1 MSDAAELKAL
11 LSQLVQNSKEQQD
24 RFEKEKAE
32 QAAAL
37 LEVQTKADEKFATLI
52 ASIQQPGPITVRA
65 PDPDADAVRADK
77 IQKVNVNM
85 RRSQRFKP
93 YKVSTDTDI
102 KLFLKKFDEE
112 LTNVKSLVGLAGE
125 DLKKEEFVPI
135 FRSCLDYSVV
145 ERVDQ
150 VLKGQ
155 SKKWEDLTEADL
167 LKLMKDEFGEKQTE
181 VARVISMFGAQRLTK
196 SPNEKVSEFYF
207 KFLQNIP
214 ESMKPSTEQG
224 RKDFVDLIHRS
235 MFYISLDDEYI
246 QKALSDLKDDAPTL
260 KKYFDEAQAAECRR
274 SSYKDIAKT
283 CTTTDSN
290 GITISKWDTSQKK
303 GSNTPSVRNK
313 DFKNAKFGGKTQN
326 KQNFSNQNQNDQK
339 QNASKQNSSK
349 QNEQNQNS
357 QNSNQNHDKTNK
369 KNMKY
374 CKLHKQ
380 NFTHVTKD
388 CRQLQKSNLKKL
400 EKNDSDTEDNEL
412 QHCTFHSIEA
422 VNPFTP
428 TVKSFASVDDDH
440 PLVTSEPLLTYLN
453 LEGIARYPFEIDTAA
468 SHNIISEKYFNMLQ
482 KQLEKRGSPII
493 GNGPSKM
500 LPRPVKIKLADGNMA
515 GQQCPV
521 VQINVST
528 DIFKFTNNMPL
539 TFLVVKGPNCL
550 IGRHSL
556 AKMWPTEF
564 KMFKQSTC
572 ENKKVY
578 DNLKI
583 CAKKVTT
590 QLASDCSHK
599 NVDHASSEPS
609 INKVSTI
616 SKLKT
621 VKNSNQKAN
630 KQQFQNDNSKPVSSS
645 KPQITQ
651 QSSKQDKFIKDTTKA
666 VQKSNNASQKSQTK
680 SKAKSQSEDASISR
694 ANLKA
699 RENEPP
705 ASLPTLR
712 NQDQTGFDPGNA
724 AAAATDSKWPARR
737 ELPQLPDGPISEE
750 MGREYCLEL
759 CEVYHEVFDG
769 SKGCFKDASATL
781 ELKPGGYEAIKKSGL
796 RPTCKRPYGLEVQF
810 DEKLDKLYDDLEP
823 IDGKDLFTASQ
834 IVPVIDT
841 NKNGERIIKRL
852 AINYKSTINQYIED
866 VPDIYT
872 TCVDELAKVAGE
884 FRTTVDLEGAFKQV
898 PVDDM
903 LSRKLM
909 AVVTPWGYG
918 IPKCLMFGVK
928 CAPAIFNSNMRKLLH
943 ACNGRGPVKCAQMV
957 DDVCLS
963 GKNAKEHFENLAEL
977 LYRLYACGLKVNKE
991 KCSFYQR
998 EVKFLG
1004 KICDERGVRLDPAT
1018 TNAIL
1023 GMPTPADKS
1032 QLRSFLGHIS
1042 YISRHIPDLKSARA
1056 PLDKLIKP
1064 DIQFAWKTEH
1074 ENAFL
1079 KCKKLASNPA
1089 LLTHFDPAK
1098 PLVLTTDASP
1108 YGVGACLSH
1117 KVVIDN
1123 KTRLLPI
1130 AYASAS
1136 LKASQCNYSQIDREG
1151 LGVYWGVN
1159 YFRQYLL
1166 CKEFEL
1172 HTDCSALTK
1181 IFGPHND
1188 LKGCAAGRL
1197 SRWAIAL
1204 MEYSFTVKHIK
1215 GTSNCTADSLSRL
1228 PVVDKNSISAPFPN
1242 VQNATNMNLPQSI
1255 KLVES
1260 DLIIDVKYL
1269 SFNPISEETSCTV
1282 NQVVGDNST
1291 LAAWD
1296 LVPLNIKE
1304 VAAAT
1309 KTCKVYGKLYRA
1321 VKSGKFDA
1329 KDKDLSKF
1337 AGVFDSLYI
1346 ESDIIHF
1353 GNRIWIPP
1361 VYHDRLLTELHST
1374 HIGVISMK
1382 RAIRDLFWWPGISKA
1397 IENIAAQCSG
1407 CKKYKKKPS
1416 KNTLSVWPFA
1426 RRPMERVHVD
1436 YFEYK
1441 SKHVL
1446 IMVDAFS
1453 KKIWCHYLG
1462 TDTTAKTTCAALF
1475 NWFCSESGHPT
1486 TLVSDNGPQFTSGLF
1501 ADKMKI
1507 WGIKHIFSPPYH
1519 PCSNG
1524 AAERAV
1530 QLVKDRLKK
1539 MDVSSKAIDLYV
1551 SLAYITKVHGL
1562 TPHSSTDR
1570 CPFELIKMGGLPS
1583 LFPSLTSDPTQKAEL
1598 TVTRH
1603 CAGKLKKR
1611 RSFDEGDLVTV
1622 YDNFNKISY
1631 DAVVSEVLG
1640 TNNYIVISDNGDKH
1654 VSGDNMSARAP
1665 PSPADVP
1672 LAPAAAVTVD
1682 NIDSNSVIDDDNLST
1697 ISDISDDLDLP
1708 TTPFYYN
1715 HNNEDAINDPV
1726 IPARRGMREL
1736 NNLLPPQAN
1745 TRLRS
1750 GRN

>member
-1 MSDAAELKAL
+1 MSESKVTSDNFYASLLATLVAQREETAARQKAQIEEFANSRTQMNDRFIANCERLVAIVNEKRNSQNGILLPEPSPAIVQPDPAVNLITEAKEDNVIPARTDAAADTTTELTRVGHEATTSSHVVQPVMISNSEPTRVDNKATTTSSHFTVEAL
-11 LSQLVQNSKEQQD
+11 T
-24 RFEKEKAE
+24 AE
-32 QAAAL
+32 PVGHASGYVES
-37 LEVQTKADEKFATLI
+37 LETSEPTGVETKAD
-52 ASIQQPGPITVRA
+52 SRA
-65 PDPDADAVRADK
+65 QV
-77 IQKVNVNM
+77 IEI
-85 RRSQRFKP
+85 
-93 YKVSTDTDI
+93 STS
-102 KLFLKKFDEE
+102 E
-112 LTNVKSLVGLAGE
+112 LTQVQITSQCQVSNQVTSDSPQQELSSQVTYGITETSGKHVKHIINVTSVPDKTLDHVTS
-125 DLKKEEFVPI
+125 VPI
-135 FRSCLDYSVV
+135 MEDASDNLLIRSIYNMSDENSDVNSDHTNFSEMTDENSKSDHTNFSENNISTQGVRHALDVGTTKENKPNKWCKYH
-145 ERVDQ
+145 RVN
-150 VLKGQ
+150 K
-155 SKKWEDLTEADL
+155 T
-167 LKLMKDEFGEKQTE
+167 
-181 VARVISMFGAQRLTK
+181 
-196 SPNEKVSEFYF
+196 
-207 KFLQNIP
+207 
-214 ESMKPSTEQG
+214 
-224 RKDFVDLIHRS
+224 H
-235 MFYISLDDEYI
+235 ISLDCT
-246 QKALSDLKDDAPTL
+246 KLKSRKLS
-260 KKYFDEAQAAECRR
+260 
-274 SSYKDIAKT
+274 
-283 CTTTDSN
+283 
-290 GITISKWDTSQKK
+290 
-303 GSNTPSVRNK
+303 TPIKV
-313 DFKNAKFGGKTQN
+313 
-326 KQNFSNQNQNDQK
+326 
-339 QNASKQNSSK
+339 
-349 QNEQNQNS
+349 
-357 QNSNQNHDKTNK
+357 DKTTNGFDANYMEIK
-369 KNMKY
+369 P
-374 CKLHKQ
+374 
-380 NFTHVTKD
+380 NFK
-388 CRQLQKSNLKKL
+388 
-400 EKNDSDTEDNEL
+400 
-412 QHCTFHSIEA
+412 SIEA
-422 VNPFTP
+422 YNPYTP
-428 TVKSFASVDDDH
+428 TVKSFASVNEDH
-440 PLVTSEPLLTYLN
+440 PLVTCEPLLTYLN
-453 LEGIARYPFEIDTAA
+453 LEGLVRCRFEIDSAA
-468 SHNIISEKYFNMLQ
+468 SHNVISEKWFNILQ
-482 KQLEKRGSPII
+482 KQLKEKGK
-493 GNGPSKM
+493 GPTKR

-515 GQQCPV
+515 DQECPV
-521 VQINVST
+521 VQIGVSK
-528 DIFKFTNNMPL
+528 DIFKFSDNMPL

-564 KMFKQSTC
+564 SMFKQSTC

-578 DNLKI
+578 DNLKT
-583 CAKKVTT
+583 AGVNKVSN
-590 QLASDCSHK
+590 QLASDCLHQH
-599 NVDHASSEPS
+599 VDHASSEPN
-609 INKVSTI
+609 INKVSSVHNLQSQTVNN
-616 SKLKT
+616 LKT
-621 VKNSNQKAN
+621 VGNSNTKAN
-630 KQQFQNDNSKPVSSS
+630 VQQIQTDNSNPVSSS

-651 QSSKQDKFIKDTTKA
+651 QSSKHNSIINMTKA
-666 VQKSNNASQKSQTK
+666 DQNSKNSKKSRKK
-680 SKAKSQSEDASISR
+680 SKAKSRSEDAGISR
-694 ANLKA
+694 ANLNA
-699 RENEPP
+699 RENEQPAPP
-705 ASLPTLR
+705 APLPTR
-712 NQDQTGFDPGNA
+712 NPVQTGFQAGNS
-724 AAAATDSKWPARR
+724 AAAATDPSWPPRR
-737 ELPQLPDGPISEE
+737 ELPKLPDGPISEE
-750 MGREYCLEL
+750 MAREYCQKL
-759 CEVYHEVFDG
+759 CDLYPEVFDG
-769 SKGCFKDASATL
+769 QKGCFKDATAILT
-781 ELKPGGYEAIKKSGL
+781 LKPGGLEAITKSGL
-796 RPTCKRPYGLEVQF
+796 RPTCKKPYGLEQQF
-810 DEKLDKLYDDLEP
+810 DELLKKLYEDLEP

-841 NKNGERIIKRL
+841 DKNGVRYIKRL
-852 AINYKSTINQYIED
+852 AINYKSTINQHIED

-872 TCVDELAKVAGE
+872 TCVEELAKVDGE
-884 FRTTVDLEGAFKQV
+884 FRTTVDLSGAFKQV
-898 PVDDM
+898 SVQEM

-918 IPKCLMFGVK
+918 IPNCLMFGVK

-963 GKNAKEHFENLAEL
+963 GKSPKEHFENLAEL
-977 LYRLYACGLKVNKE
+977 LYRLYASGLKINKN

-1018 TNAIL
+1018 TDAIL
-1023 GMPTPADKS
+1023 GMRTPADKS

-1056 PLDKLIKP
+1056 PLDKLIRP
-1064 DIQFAWKTEH
+1064 DVPFAWNDEH
-1074 ENAFL
+1074 AKAFE
-1079 KCKKLASNPA
+1079 KCKQLASNPA

-1098 PLVLTTDASP
+1098 PVVLTTDASP

-1117 KVVIDN
+1117 KVVTDN

-1136 LKASQCNYSQIDREG
+1136 LKASQCNYSQVDREG
-1151 LGVYWGVN
+1151 LAVYWGVN

-1166 CKEFEL
+1166 CKQFEL

-1181 IFGPHND
+1181 IFGPHHD

-1242 VQNATNMNLPQSI
+1242 VQNATNLNLPQSI
-1255 KLVES
+1255 IKLVET
-1260 DLIIDVKYL
+1260 DLIVDVKHL
-1269 SFNPISEETSCTV
+1269 SYNPMSEETSYTV

-1296 LVPLNIKE
+1296 LVPLTIKE

-1309 KTCKVYGKLYRA
+1309 KVCRIYGKLYRA
-1321 VKSGKFDA
+1321 VKSGIFDA
-1329 KDKDLSKF
+1329 KDKDISKF

-1346 ESDIIHF
+1346 ESDVIHF
-1353 GNRIWIPP
+1353 GNRICIPP
-1361 VYHDRLLTELHST
+1361 AYHDRLLTELHST

-1382 RAIRDLFWWPGISKA
+1382 RAVRDLFWWPGISKA

-1453 KKIWCHYLG
+1453 KKIWCHYLN

-1486 TLVSDNGPQFTSGLF
+1486 TLVSDNGPQFTSALF
-1501 ADKMKI
+1501 AEKMKI

-1519 PCSNG
+1519 PSSNG

-1539 MDVSSKAIDLYV
+1539 MDVSAKSIDLYV

-1562 TPHSSTDR
+1562 TPHTSTDR

-1583 LFPSLTSDPTQKAEL
+1583 LFPGLTSDTTQKSEL

-1611 RSFDEGDLVTV
+1611 KSFNEGDPVTV
-1622 YDNFNKISY
+1622 YDNFNKVSY

-1640 TNNYIVISDNGDKH
+1640 TNNYIVISDNGGKH
-1654 VSGDNMSARAP
+1654 VSGDNMSARVP
-1665 PSPADVP
+1665 PKAAELP
-1672 LAPAAAVTVD
+1672 LAPAVAATAD
-1682 NIDSNSVIDDDNLST
+1682 NIDSNSVIDDDNLSIT
-1697 ISDISDDLDLP
+1697 SDISDDLDMP
-1708 TTPFYYN
+1708 TTPLYIN
-1715 HNNEDAINDPV
+1715 QNNDNAINDPV